1 MTAFRREHPCAA
13 RKRRISPLGL
23 AGNFLSS
30 RGGLEPSDRKL
41 YPADR
46 DPVRGQKENG
56 EDDCVLL
63 CINAHWE
70 DHEQELPEPPSGM
83 RWRLAFHTACEKPFA
98 PGISLDAGR
107 FVIGARSVAAAVLEP
122 AGS

>member
-1 MTAFRREHPCAA
+1 MTAFRREHPVLRGNAGSAPWGWPEISFHHGAA
-13 RKRRISPLGL
+13 WNHQTESYTRQIGILF
-23 AGNFLSS
+23 A
-30 RGGLEPSDRKL
+30 
-41 YPADR
+41 
-46 DPVRGQKENG
+46 GQKENG

-98 PGISLDAGR
+98 SGISLDAGR